1 MSTNFTMRLP
11 DVDRAI
17 LATLADRVAEDIGVE
32 LTQTDLIKLAI
43 KRLPTSPAD
52 LFKMRHCRNNAPAG
66 FPGPLTG
73 EGGGHAP
80 LL

>member
-52 LFKMRHCRNNAPAG
+52 LFKTAVAPR
-66 FPGPLTG
+66 
-73 EGGGHAP
+73 
-80 LL
+80 